1 MNGRISSIA
10 AGPHS
15 NDHIRRARVNG
26 TLKPGFLIR
35 KDVGQKQN
43 IIASS
48 HLADPI
54 AASSSDEAPTTDQV
68 EAKQEAAAKDADDP
82 SPATEKVE
90 ELPKPVP
97 CFEAAQAP
105 KLIAVDTTSISLQ
118 WQSAAQWPA
127 DEAAQAYTKI
137 QGDDVVLPNCDV
149 EYCLQTRQVA
159 PTV

>member
-1 MNGRISSIA
+1 M
-10 AGPHS
+10 
-15 NDHIRRARVNG
+15 NG

-35 KDVGQKQN
+35 KEAGQKQI

-54 AASSSDEAPTTDQV
+54 AASSSDEAPMSDQL
-68 EAKQEAAAKDADDP
+68 EAKQGMAAKDADDP
-82 SPATEKVE
+82 SQAIEKVE
-90 ELPKPVP
+90 EHPKPVP
-97 CFEAAQAP
+97 GFEAAQAP

-118 WQSAAQWPA
+118 WQSVAQLPG
-127 DEAAQAYTKI
+127 DEAAQAYTRS
-137 QGDDVVLPNCDV
+137 QGDDVVLPNCDL